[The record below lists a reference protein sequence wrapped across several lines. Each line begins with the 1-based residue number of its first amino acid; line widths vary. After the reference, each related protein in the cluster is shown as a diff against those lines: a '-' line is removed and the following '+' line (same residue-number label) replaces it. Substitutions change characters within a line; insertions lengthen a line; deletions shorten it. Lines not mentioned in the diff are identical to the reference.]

1 MTERNDLLESIAD
14 TIADY
19 RAGEIPQRTPQG
31 IEAWVGQFDASVQL
45 AILREMSHVLKQT
58 YLPKS
63 TVEGFLSELV
73 VLEKLTRGDPHA
85 FWKSAKLLD
94 IQGGGSS
101 QTEMLQVFETSL
113 REKCGLTLGQCSGS
127 SGTFVYIDDGVF
139 TGNRLRTDIGNWIR
153 EDAPEKAELNI
164 IVIALH
170 KAGQYYARTGL
181 EKVAKDSGKSIKTN
195 WWRCIAL
202 EDRKTYTTKSD
213 VLRPTEIPDVSLVQQ
228 YVESLSYPP
237 ALRTAAS
244 IGENKFFSSEEGRHI
259 LEQEF
264 LKAGVSIK
272 SQNPNLNVYQRPL
285 GNSVLETL
293 GFGSLIVTFRNCPNN
308 CPLVLWVDQ
317 DDFPALFPRRTNSDS
332 LADQVSF

>member
-1 MTERNDLLESIAD
+1 MTERTDLLKSMAD

-19 RAGEIPQRTPQG
+19 RAGEIPKRTSQY
-31 IEAWVGQFDASVQL
+31 IEAWLGQFDAPVQL
-45 AILREMSHVLKQT
+45 PILREMNHVLKQT

-63 TVEGFLSELV
+63 TVEGFLSGLV

-101 QTEMLQVFETSL
+101 QTEILQVFEASL
-113 REKCGLTLGQCSGS
+113 REKCGLTLDQCSGS
-127 SGTFVYIDDGVF
+127 SGIFVYIDDGIF
-139 TGNRLRTDIGNWIR
+139 TGNRLKTDIGNWIR
-153 EDAPEKAELNI
+153 EDAPETAELNI

-170 KAGQYYARTGL
+170 RGGQYYARTEL
-181 EKVAKDSGKSIKTN
+181 EKVAKASGKSINTN
-195 WWRCIAL
+195 WWRCITL
-202 EDRKTYTTKSD
+202 EDRRTHTTRSD
-213 VLRPTEIPDVSLVQQ
+213 VLRPTEIPDVSLVHQ
-228 YVESLSYPP
+228 YVASLRYTPT
-237 ALRTAAS
+237 LRAAGYL
-244 IGENKFFSSEEGRHI
+244 GENKIFSSEEGRHL

-264 LKAGVSIK
+264 LKAGVAIR

-293 GFGSLIVTFRNCPNN
+293 GFGSLLVTFRNCPNN

-317 DDFPALFPRRTNSDS
+317 DDFPALFPRKTNSDS
-332 LADQVSF
+332 LAEQGFF